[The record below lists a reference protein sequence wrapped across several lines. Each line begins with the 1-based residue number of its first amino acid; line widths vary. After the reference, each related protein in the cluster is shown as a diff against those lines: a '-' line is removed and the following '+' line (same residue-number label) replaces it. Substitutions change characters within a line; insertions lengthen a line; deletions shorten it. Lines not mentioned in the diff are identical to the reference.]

1 MIGAVIAMQKEA
13 DALIS
18 QMQDVTAVKHG
29 GIDIFQGKFCEKDV
43 VVAVSRIGK
52 VYAGAAAA
60 ILIEKYGVHALV
72 NFGLAGA
79 VNPALSVLD
88 VVPVTRAV
96 QYDFDLTLIN
106 GTPLGTL
113 NERDTPWFDLATP
126 SVSSAGLGTADR
138 FSGDPKEAAFLCDM
152 GCYVRDMEGCA
163 VAQVAEQYG
172 VPLYIWKV
180 VSDVAGKNAPEE
192 YATNAKKAMEV
203 LGKKLPE
210 FFAQVKEN
218 Q

>member
-13 DALIS
+13 DALLR
-18 QMQDVTAVKHG
+18 QMTDVTQVRHA
-29 GIDIFQGKFCEKDV
+29 GIDIFSGNFCGKPV
-43 VVAVSRIGK
+43 AVAVSRIGK

-60 ILIEKYGVHALV
+60 VLIEKFGVTALV

-79 VNPALSVLD
+79 VNPTLNVLD
-88 VVPVTRAV
+88 VVAVTRAV
-96 QYDFDLTLIN
+96 QYDFDLTRIN

-113 NERDTPWFDLATP
+113 NERNTPWFDLATP
-126 SVSSAGLGTADR
+126 SPIQAGLGTADR
-138 FSGDPKEAAFLCDM
+138 FSGDLNEAAMLSEM

-172 VPLYIWKV
+172 VPLYVWKV

-192 YATNAKKAMEV
+192 YAENAQKAMDV
-203 LGKKLPE
+203 LAKQLPV
-210 FFAQVKEN
+210 FFAQIEEK

>member
-13 DALIS
+13 DALLC
-18 QMQDVTAVKHG
+18 QMQGVTATRHG
-29 GIDIFQGKFCEKDV
+29 GIDIYLGTFCKKDV

-52 VYAGAAAA
+52 VYAATATA
-60 ILIEKYGVHALV
+60 ILIERYGVTALV
-72 NFGLAGA
+72 NFGLSGA
-79 VNPALSVLD
+79 VNPSLSVLD

-113 NERDTPWFDLATP
+113 NERNTPWFDLATP
-126 SVSSAGLGTADR
+126 SSIHAGLGTADR
-138 FSGDPKEAAFLCDM
+138 FSGEIKEAEFLYKM
-152 GCYVRDMEGCA
+152 GCCVRDMEGCA

-172 VPLYIWKV
+172 VPLYVWKV

-192 YATNAKKAMEV
+192 YAQNSQKAMDV

-210 FFAQVKEN
+210 FFAQVGEK